1 MSDSDAPR
9 RLSMGA
15 VDAKSDANQT
25 QSRSVLLLTRREQLW
40 SVLILLLGA
49 SVQAFAY
56 AAFMVP
62 YQIAAGGMGGLSL
75 VISHWTGFAIGA
87 TYFLLNVPMF
97 LLGYFNLGR
106 WQFLGKTLLGVAVF
120 SILTDF
126 LLQWLP
132 TVFPSFPITDNIL
145 LSAIYGGIVGGIGG
159 GLIYRSGAGG
169 SGTSILGR
177 VIQVR
182 TGAPLSQILLFTDG
196 TIVLLMGLVFGW
208 ETSLY
213 ALLMLFLWGLA
224 SDYVLEGP
232 SSVRTVMVVT
242 AHPEIVIEVLRS
254 ELGRTA
260 SHWEVIGGY
269 SGETRQM
276 ILCTVQRPQV
286 SAVKRIIKTVD
297 PAAFYVIGDAHQAVG
312 GDFASREHIR
322 REKERGGV

>member
-1 MSDSDAPR
+1 VKATETSSTIPQGSASSAL
-9 RLSMGA
+9 RL
-15 VDAKSDANQT
+15 T
-25 QSRSVLLLTRREQLW
+25 PREQIW
-40 SVLILLLGA
+40 SILILLLGA
-49 SVQAFAY
+49 SIQAFAY

-75 VISHWTGFAIGA
+75 IISHLTGFPVGA
-87 TYFLLNVPMF
+87 TYFVLNIPMF
-97 LLGYFNLGR
+97 LLGYLNLGR

-120 SILTDF
+120 SVLTDV

-132 TVFPSFPITDNIL
+132 SVFPYFPITDNML

-177 VIQVR
+177 VIQIR

-196 TIVLLMGLVFGW
+196 LIVLSMGVVFGW

-232 SSVRTVMVVT
+232 SSVRTVMIVT
-242 AHPEIVIEVLRS
+242 GQPDAVLAALRLD
-254 ELGRTA
+254 LGRTA
-260 SHWEVIGGY
+260 SHWTVTGGY
-269 SGETRQM
+269 SGEDRQM
-276 ILCTVQRPQV
+276 IMCTVQRPQV
-286 SAVKRIIKTVD
+286 NALKRIVNAAD
-297 PAAFYVIGDAHQAVG
+297 PTAFYVIGDAHQAVG
-312 GDFASREHIR
+312 GDFTPRTPS
-322 REKERGGV
+322 